1 MSRELSYEMRTI
13 RSVNRL
19 HVGNLGPSGIG
30 EDSVEIQVDVNTKTM
45 NMYIQ
50 EKKNLTTLFFY

>member
-1 MSRELSYEMRTI
+1 MRTV

-30 EDSVEIQVDVNTKTM
+30 GTPLK
-45 NMYIQ
+45 
-50 EKKNLTTLFFY
+50 FR